1 MSKKGILRDKTIYV
15 IDVGAS
21 GGLHSRWQK
30 IADSNFKAVLFEPD
44 PREYDRLKQIA
55 GDSYIVLNSALSNF
69 PKELTFNLCRK
80 QQASSIFMPNFELLN
95 KYPDAGRHDIVNTIT
110 MKTDTMDN
118 QLNKAGL
125 IEVDFIKIDT
135 QGYDLSILEGAAKTL
150 ENVIG
155 LEIEVEFLPI
165 YIHQPLF
172 CEVDQFITSR
182 GFELID
188 LKRYYW
194 RRNNTQSYGADKKG
208 QIIFGDA
215 LYFRTPENI
224 CSDKNVN
231 EDKILR
237 ATTVYLAYEYFDLA
251 EVLLN
256 LSSKMGILSKEIH
269 VHIKQYLKN
278 SEKIV
283 LRNFKGKGRIER
295 VFKKISN
302 LFTIDSWS
310 SGCDEKIGNL

>member
-1 MSKKGILRDKTIYV
+1 MSNKGILRDKTIYV

-21 GGLHSRWQK
+21 GGLHSRWPK
-30 IADSNFKAVLFEPD
+30 IAGSNFKAMLFEPD
-44 PREYDRLKQIA
+44 PREYDRLKQSV
-55 GDSYIVLNSALSNF
+55 GDNYIVLNSALSNS
-69 PKELTFNLCRK
+69 PQELKFNLCRK

-95 KYPDAGRHDIVNTIT
+95 KYPDAQRYDIVNTIT

-118 QLNKAGL
+118 QLHKAGL
-125 IEVDFIKIDT
+125 MEVDFIKIDT
-135 QGYDLSILEGAAKTL
+135 QGYDLSILEGAVKTL
-150 ENVIG
+150 ENVSG

-165 YIHQPLF
+165 YKDQPLF
-172 CEVDQFITSR
+172 REVDQFITSR

-194 RRNNTQSYGADKKG
+194 RRNNTQRYGADKKG

-215 LYFRTPENI
+215 LYFRNPENI
-224 CSDKNVN
+224 CSNKNVN

-256 LSSKMGILSKEIH
+256 LSSEMGILSNEMQ

-283 LRNFKGKGRIER
+283 LLNFKGKGRIER
-295 VFKKISN
+295 VLRKISN
-302 LFTIDSWS
+302 LFTVDSWF
-310 SGCDEKIGNL
+310 SGCDEKIGNA